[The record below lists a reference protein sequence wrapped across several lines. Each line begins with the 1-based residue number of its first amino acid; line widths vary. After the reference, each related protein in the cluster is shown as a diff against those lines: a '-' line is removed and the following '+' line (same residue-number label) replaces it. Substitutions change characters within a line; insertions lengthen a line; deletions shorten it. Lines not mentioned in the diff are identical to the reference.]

1 MNSEKIPIPTV
12 RRLSLY
18 KRFLEKLRELRIRST
33 SSTPIGEYT
42 GIPAYQVRKDLN
54 HLGGIG
60 KAGKGYD
67 VQKLID
73 SISSTLNS
81 DMPRNCIVV
90 GLGRLGSAITGY
102 LCERQKQFRLVAG
115 FDTDEKKV
123 GKTVFCVRILH
134 ADQMSRVIQE
144 NDVDVAILTVPS
156 VVAQKTAEELETAG
170 IRGILNFTPVKLS
183 ISESVVVSSIDFSQE
198 LEIISFLLSNPL

>member
-1 MNSEKIPIPTV
+1 MNTEKIPLPTV

-67 VQKLID
+67 VRKLIE
-73 SISSTLNS
+73 SISQALRS
-81 DMPRNCIVV
+81 DIPRKCVVV
-90 GLGRLGSAITGY
+90 GLGRLGSAITGF
-102 LCERQKQFRLVAG
+102 LCERQKQFKVVAG
-115 FDTDEKKV
+115 FDTDKEKV
-123 GKTVFCVRILH
+123 GQSVFCVRVLH
-134 ADQMSRVIQE
+134 ADELSRVVRE
-144 NDVDVAILTVPS
+144 KNVDVAILTVPS
-156 VVAQKTAEELETAG
+156 AVAQQTAEELESAG
-170 IRGILNFTPVKLS
+170 IKGILNFTPVKLS
-183 ISESVVVSSIDFSQE
+183 LPENMVVSSIDFSQE
-198 LEIISFLLSNPL
+198 LEIISYLLSNPC